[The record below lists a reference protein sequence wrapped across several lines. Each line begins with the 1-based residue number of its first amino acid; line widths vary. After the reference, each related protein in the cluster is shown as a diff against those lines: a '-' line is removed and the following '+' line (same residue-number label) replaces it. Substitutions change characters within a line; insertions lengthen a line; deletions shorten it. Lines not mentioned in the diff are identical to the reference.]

1 MSMKQ
6 YWIINAIIAVLFAV
20 FAVMQE
26 VWLSTPLHFWNSFGL
41 SASFGIAGAACAE
54 WAKILPKFI
63 NYWEWHWSD
72 VIIGSVIGVFAA
84 LATAL
89 AVCG

>member
-26 VWLSTPLHFWNSFGL
+26 VWLDTHLYFWNSLAL
-41 SASFGIAGAACAE
+41 SASVAICGAVCAE
-54 WAKILPKFI
+54 WVKILPKFI

-72 VIIGSVIGVFAA
+72 VIIGGVIGVFAA

>member
-1 MSMKQ
+1 MKQ

-26 VWLSTPLHFWNSFGL
+26 VWLDTPLFFWNSFGL
-41 SASFGIAGAACAE
+41 SASFAIAGAACAE

-72 VIIGSVIGVFAA
+72 FIIGSVIGVFAA

>member
-1 MSMKQ
+1 MKQ

-26 VWLSTPLHFWNSFGL
+26 VWLSTPLHFWNTFGL
-41 SASFGIAGAACAE
+41 SASVAICGAVCAE
-54 WAKILPKFI
+54 WVKILPKFI

-72 VIIGSVIGVFAA
+72 FIIGGVIGVFAA

-89 AVCG
+89 VVCG

>member
-1 MSMKQ
+1 MKQ

-26 VWLSTPLHFWNSFGL
+26 VWLDTHLYFWNTFGL

-72 VIIGSVIGVFAA
+72 VIIGGVIGVFAA

>member
-1 MSMKQ
+1 MKQ

-26 VWLSTPLHFWNSFGL
+26 VWLSTPLHFWNSLGL
-41 SASFGIAGAACAE
+41 SASVAICGAVCAE
-54 WAKILPKFI
+54 WVKILPKFI
-63 NYWEWHWSD
+63 DYWKFQWSD

>member
-1 MSMKQ
+1 MKQ

-26 VWLSTPLHFWNSFGL
+26 VWLDTHLYFWNTFGL

-72 VIIGSVIGVFAA
+72 FIIGSVIGVFSA

>member
-1 MSMKQ
+1 MKQ

-26 VWLSTPLHFWNSFGL
+26 VWLDTHLYFWNSFGL

-72 VIIGSVIGVFAA
+72 FIIGGVIGVFAA

>member
-1 MSMKQ
+1 MKQ

-26 VWLSTPLHFWNSFGL
+26 VWLDTHLYFWNSFGL

-72 VIIGSVIGVFAA
+72 VIIGGVIGVFAA

>member
-1 MSMKQ
+1 MIMKQ

-26 VWLSTPLHFWNSFGL
+26 IWLDTPLYFWNAFGL
-41 SASFGIAGAACAE
+41 SASCSICGAVCSE
-54 WAKILPKFI
+54 WVKILPKFI
-63 NYWEWHWSD
+63 DYWKFQWSD
-72 VIIGSVIGVFAA
+72 VIIGGVIGVFSA